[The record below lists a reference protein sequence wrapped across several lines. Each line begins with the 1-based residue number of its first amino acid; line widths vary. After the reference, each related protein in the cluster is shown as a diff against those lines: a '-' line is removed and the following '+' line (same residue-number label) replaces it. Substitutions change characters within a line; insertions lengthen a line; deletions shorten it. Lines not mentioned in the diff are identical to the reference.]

1 MMQRQ
6 HSNTFHLLARLVAT
20 ALALVPVSVLGQA
33 HLSDPSPVAK
43 GVYNVEIFTVAG
55 EPVTNVPSGAAVIEL
70 DAPARLD
77 AELSEDLPAEAEAA
91 KAVMLERM
99 QSPKWVDITQRY
111 AERHIGVTR
120 AWMLGVESVPAV
132 VVDSQYVVYGEPDV
146 SAAVI
151 EILRAREEVVR

>member
-1 MMQRQ
+1 MQRQ
-6 HSNTFHLLARLVAT
+6 HSNTFPWLARLVVT
-20 ALALVPVSVLGQA
+20 AVALVPVSVLGQA
-33 HLSDPSPVAK
+33 LLSDLHPTAR
-43 GVYNVEIFTVAG
+43 GGYTVEIFTVAG

-77 AELSEDLPAEAEAA
+77 AELSEDLPAEADAA

-99 QSPKWVDITQRY
+99 QSPEWEDITKRY
-111 AERHIGVTR
+111 AEQHIGVTR

-146 SAAVI
+146 NAALI
-151 EILRAREEVVR
+151 EILRAREEVAR

>member
-6 HSNTFHLLARLVAT
+6 HSNAFHLLARLVAT

-33 HLSDPSPVAK
+33 HLSEHSPVAK
-43 GVYNVEIFTVAG
+43 EDYTVEIFTLAG

-77 AELSEDLPAEAEAA
+77 AELSEDLPADADAA

-99 QSPKWVDITQRY
+99 QSPEWEDLAQRY

-132 VVDSQYVVYGEPDV
+132 VVDSQFVVYGEPDV
-146 SAAVI
+146 NAAVT
-151 EILRAREEVVR
+151 EILQAREEVAR